1 MEETVPVVHAQDV
14 QAQGSSASVNEERMM
29 GDCIDCF
36 ACVRVCPTGIDIRN
50 GTQLECVNC
59 TACMDACD
67 AIMISI
73 NRPTGLIRFAS
84 ENSIK
89 EGKQL
94 RFTKRIKA
102 YTVVLLL
109 LLSFLTYLLVSRSD
123 IDARLL
129 RTAGLTY
136 TTMPD
141 GRLNNLY
148 NLKLVNKTHYPMV
161 VDVKLENPIGEIQ
174 MINTGNDTIQSGEHI
189 THQFFVI
196 LNREDVKNW
205 KTEVQVGLYVGE
217 KKIKSI
223 TTNFMGPEVYN

>member
-1 MEETVPVVHAQDV
+1 MEGTVPEVVQGAQM
-14 QAQGSSASVNEERMM
+14 QENSASINEERLM

-84 ENSIK
+84 EKSINDGVK
-89 EGKQL
+89 L
-94 RFTKRIKA
+94 TFTKRIKA
-102 YTVVLLL
+102 YSAVLLL

-129 RTAGLTY
+129 RASGLTY

-141 GRLNNLY
+141 GRLSNLY
-148 NLKLVNKTHYPMV
+148 NLKLVNKTHENMV
-161 VDVKLENPIGEIQ
+161 VDVKLESPAGEIQ
-174 MINTGNDTIQSGEHI
+174 MINTGTDTIQSGEHI
-189 THQFFVI
+189 TRQFFVI
-196 LNREDVKNW
+196 LNRENISNW
-205 KTEVQVGLYVGE
+205 KTEVKVGLYVKDE
-217 KKIKSI
+217 KIKTI
-223 TTNFMGPEVYN
+223 ETNFMGPEIYD